1 MWSIIPQGP
10 FHNLR
15 ISLSPLLLF
24 AVQPRMT
31 SWESR
36 VWRWS
41 SGQSRRSSMGVT
53 KSIKKR
59 NEKMQYIYLAFL
71 ANFQKTASIWF
82 IIYII
87 IDYYPHPILKL
98 IFSLSIYIL
107 YTIIAIVLQSL
118 QYYGHYCNIIA
129 SIYLVL
135 LMFVARL
142 VEKWLLLLA
151 KRIFSLTILW
161 LLGTRPFL
169 ALSSRYFVVRFS
181 FSFFTSDIR
190 SPNLKK
196 NQSKFVNNVF
206 IKNQYYWYAK
216 EVYTW

>member
-1 MWSIIPQGP
+1 M
-10 FHNLR
+10 
-15 ISLSPLLLF
+15 
-24 AVQPRMT
+24 
-31 SWESR
+31 
-36 VWRWS
+36 
-41 SGQSRRSSMGVT
+41 
-53 KSIKKR
+53 
-59 NEKMQYIYLAFL
+59 YLAFL
-71 ANFQKTASIWF
+71 ANFQKTTSIWF
-82 IIYII
+82 IIYIM

-98 IFSLSIYIL
+98 IFSLSIYIS

-196 NQSKFVNNVF
+196 
-206 IKNQYYWYAK
+206 KNQNLLILLICHRGLYLIK
-216 EVYTW
+216 I

>member
-87 IDYYPHPILKL
+87 IDYYPHPIL
-98 IFSLSIYIL
+98 IFFYIS

-196 NQSKFVNNVF
+196 KINQNLLILLICHRGLYL
-206 IKNQYYWYAK
+206 IKI
-216 EVYTW
+216 

>member
-59 NEKMQYIYLAFL
+59 NEKMQYIYNLAFL

-82 IIYII
+82 ITYLYYYRLLPPSYSKINFLFVYLYFIYNNCN
-87 IDYYPHPILKL
+87 
-98 IFSLSIYIL
+98 S
-107 YTIIAIVLQSL
+107 IAI
-118 QYYGHYCNIIA
+118 I
-129 SIYLVL
+129 
-135 LMFVARL
+135 
-142 VEKWLLLLA
+142 
-151 KRIFSLTILW
+151 TILW
-161 LLGTRPFL
+161 PLLQYHCKYLPSIINVCGTIGREMATL
-169 ALSSRYFVVRFS
+169 IGQTH
-181 FSFFTSDIR
+181 FFADNIVTLGDQTISG
-190 SPNLKK
+190 L
-196 NQSKFVNNVF
+196 VF
-206 IKNQYYWYAK
+206 
-216 EVYTW
+216 

>member
-41 SGQSRRSSMGVT
+41 SRQSRRSSMGVT

-59 NEKMQYIYLAFL
+59 NEKIQYIYYLAFL
-71 ANFQKTASIWF
+71 ANFQKTTSTIWF

-87 IDYYPHPILKL
+87 IIDYYSHPILKL

-129 SIYLVL
+129 SSIYLVL

-196 NQSKFVNNVF
+196 NSQNLLIMF
-206 IKNQYYWYAK
+206 Y
-216 EVYTW
+216 